1 MITILTAYPGHFIAM
16 AILLASSAFFSGSET
31 ALFNLSREQL
41 RRFRASRSPFHAL
54 AARLMDDPRLLLVTV
69 LFGNNVVN
77 TALFAMG
84 VVLLHSMGEAYPQYL
99 DQWRLLIG
107 VGMPLGLIV
116 FGEVLPKSVGAVVP
130 EILAPLVSVPLTAL
144 AYVIYPVRVVL
155 VSGLVVP
162 LERLVTGRRPQE
174 TALLTTEELQA
185 IVEVAAREQAV
196 STDESDMLVD
206 ILQLGELKVREV
218 MTPRVEIVGCDLATP
233 TRVALVVFRRSRAT
247 KILAYEGNMD
257 NVAGVVYAKAA
268 FLNPDRP
275 LSELVRP
282 VYYVPETKTV
292 ESLLKDFRARRIQFA
307 VVVDEY
313 GGLAGLVTLE
323 DCLEEIVGEI
333 EDETDKPAGEP
344 VRRVSDAEYLVAGN
358 LSVRGWADEF
368 DMDLP
373 AGGARYTTVAG
384 FVTTLL
390 GRLPK
395 PGDVARWRNLEF
407 AVEEVRHRRVTR
419 VRLRLVGATQAP
431 AGAGKPG
438 A

>member
-54 AARLMDDPRLLLVTV
+54 AARLMDDPRRLLVTV

-84 VVLLHSMGEAYPQYL
+84 VVLLHSMGEAHPQYL

-116 FGEVLPKSVGAVVP
+116 FGEVLPKSVGAVLP
-130 EILAPLVSVPLTAL
+130 EVLAPLVSVPLTAL
-144 AYVIYPVRVVL
+144 EYVIYPVRVVL

-247 KILAYEGNMD
+247 KSLVYEGNMD

-333 EDETDKPAGEP
+333 EDETDNPAGDA
-344 VRRVSDAEYLVAGN
+344 VQRVSDAEYLVAGN

-419 VRLRLVGATQAP
+419 VRLRLVGATESP

>member
-1 MITILTAYPGHFIAM
+1 MLTILTAYPGHFIAM

-54 AARLMDDPRLLLVTV
+54 AARLMDDPRRLLVTV

-84 VVLLHSMGEAYPQYL
+84 VVLLHSMGEAHPQYL

-116 FGEVLPKSVGAVVP
+116 FGEVMPKSVGAVVP
-130 EILAPLVSVPLTAL
+130 EILAPLVSVPLAAL
-144 AYVIYPVRVVL
+144 EYVIYPVRVVL

-162 LERLVTGRRPQE
+162 LERLVTGRRRQE

-268 FLNPDRP
+268 LLNPDRP

-333 EDETDKPAGEP
+333 EDETDKPAGEA
-344 VRRVSDAEYLVAGN
+344 VQRVSDAEYLVAGN

-419 VRLRLVGATQAP
+419 VRLRLVGATEAP

>member
-1 MITILTAYPGHFIAM
+1 MLTVLADYPGHLLAM
-16 AILLASSAFFSGSET
+16 AVLLAMSGFFSGSET
-31 ALFNLSREQL
+31 ALFNLSREQR
-41 RRFRASRSPFHAL
+41 RRFRASRSPFHTL
-54 AARLMDDPRLLLVTV
+54 ADRLMEDPRRLLVTV

-84 VVLLHSMGEAYPQYL
+84 VVLVHAVSEDHPAYVGQMRWL
-99 DQWRLLIG
+99 VA
-107 VGMPLGLIV
+107 VGMPLALIV
-116 FGEVLPKSVGAVVP
+116 MGEVLPKSIGAVIP
-130 EILAPLVSVPLTAL
+130 ERLAPVVSVPLAAL
-144 AYVIYPVRVVL
+144 EAVVSPVRVLL

-162 LERLVTGRRPQE
+162 LERLVTGRRRQE

-206 ILQLGELKVREV
+206 ILRLGELKVREV

-257 NVAGVVYAKAA
+257 TVAGVVYAKAA

-344 VRRVSDAEYLVAGN
+344 VQRVSDAEYLVAGN

-368 DMDLP
+368 DMDIP
-373 AGGARYTTVAG
+373 GGGARYTTVAG

-419 VRLRLVGATQAP
+419 VRLRLVGATEAP

>member
-54 AARLMDDPRLLLVTV
+54 AARLMDDPRRLLVTV

-84 VVLLHSMGEAYPQYL
+84 VVLLHSMGEAHPQYL

-116 FGEVLPKSVGAVVP
+116 FGEVMPKSVGAVVP
-130 EILAPLVSVPLTAL
+130 EILAPLVSVPLSAL
-144 AYVIYPVRVVL
+144 EYVIYPVRVVL

-162 LERLVTGRRPQE
+162 LERLVTGRRRQE

-268 FLNPDRP
+268 LLNPDRP

-407 AVEEVRHRRVTR
+407 AVEDVRHRRVTR
-419 VRLRLVGATQAP
+419 VRLRLVGATESP

>member
-1 MITILTAYPGHFIAM
+1 MLTILTAYPVHFIAM
-16 AILLASSAFFSGSET
+16 VLLLASSAFFSGAET

-41 RRFRASRSPFHAL
+41 RRFGASRSPFHAL
-54 AARLMDDPRLLLVTV
+54 AARLMDDPRRLLVTV

-84 VVLLHSMGEAYPQYL
+84 VVLLHSMSREYPEYL
-99 DQWRLLIG
+99 DQWRLGIA
-107 VGMPLGLIV
+107 VGMPLALIV
-116 FGEVLPKSVGAVVP
+116 LGEVIPKSLGAVLP
-130 EILAPLVSVPLTAL
+130 EVLAPAVSLPLAAL
-144 AYVIYPVRVVL
+144 EYVVYPVRVVL
-155 VSGLVVP
+155 VGGLVVP
-162 LERLVTGRRPQE
+162 LERLITGRRPQE

-196 STDESDMLVD
+196 SGDESDMLVD
-206 ILQLGELKVREV
+206 VLQLGELKVREV
-218 MTPRVEIVGCDLATP
+218 MTPRVEIVGCDVVTP
-233 TRVALVVFRRSRAT
+233 TRVALIVFRRSRTT
-247 KILAYEGNMD
+247 KLLVYEGNMD
-257 NVAGVVYAKAA
+257 NVAGVVYAKTA

-275 LSELVRP
+275 LSDLVRP
-282 VYYVPETKTV
+282 VHYVPESKMV

-407 AVEEVRHRRVTR
+407 AVEDVRHRRVTR
-419 VRLRLVGATQAP
+419 VRLRLVGATESP

>member
-54 AARLMDDPRLLLVTV
+54 AARLMDDPRRLLVTV

-84 VVLLHSMGEAYPQYL
+84 VVLLHSMGEGHPQYL

-116 FGEVLPKSVGAVVP
+116 FGEVMPKSVGAVVP
-130 EILAPLVSVPLTAL
+130 EILAPLVSVPLAAL

-218 MTPRVEIVGCDLATP
+218 MTPRVEIMGCDLATP

-257 NVAGVVYAKAA
+257 NVAGVVYAKTAL
-268 FLNPDRP
+268 LNPDRP

-344 VRRVSDAEYLVAGN
+344 VQRVSDAEYLVAGN

-373 AGGARYTTVAG
+373 AGEARYTTVAG

-419 VRLRLVGATQAP
+419 VRLRLVGATESP